1 MIEKKTFKKR
11 FFWKFFPQDHTKFLF
26 FTNIARYILMKYN
39 VYMKKEMLFHM
50 AKTGAPDRNPKR
62 EKDRGREGT
71 V

>member
-1 MIEKKTFKKR
+1 
-11 FFWKFFPQDHTKFLF
+11 
-26 FTNIARYILMKYN
+26 MKYN